1 MHYFIKRYLRLESNF
16 HFGLNCSWSKI
27 NNLLCK
33 SFKLIYIYTFVNHK
47 FTYLQSSDLNL
58 LTYYLCI
65 MFSRS
70 NITLYQFYSPYSVHE
85 WNCQWIVW
93 WCGHVKLETI
103 KTSYT
108 QALVYVWNKRLWSY
122 MYLILCD
129 TVNPYL
135 WNNCDSFKVFEKW
148 GTYLHQMMDI
158 STVNC

>member
-1 MHYFIKRYLRLESNF
+1 MHLLKGTWDLNPIFILAWIVHEARLTICCVN
-16 HFGLNCSWSKI
+16 HLNSY
-27 NNLLCK
+27 
-33 SFKLIYIYTFVNHK
+33 IYIYTFVNHK

-103 KTSYT
+103 KISYT
-108 QALVYVWNKRLWSY
+108 HWHSMKQALVVVHV
-122 MYLILCD
+122 LCD